1 MNLRLM
7 SQHIPHDLNISYFF
21 NYYFLGNTN
30 LDMYEDEDNI
40 SECFQ
45 KYILFSDMSDHFRNV
60 FETIYNY
67 NDFVRYECN
76 PDN

>member
-1 MNLRLM
+1 
-7 SQHIPHDLNISYFF
+7 
-21 NYYFLGNTN
+21 
-30 LDMYEDEDNI
+30 MYEDEDNI